1 MMNLIFAAPKL
12 LTQRRM
18 PILQHPWH
26 LG

>member
-18 PILQHPWH
+18 PILPHPWH